1 MFPNLSS
8 KCDIKGGVNMS
19 DEYRIVLVGVGG
31 QGILTISD
39 IIASATLKKGLNILG
54 SEVHGMAQKGGSVI
68 TNLKIGKELYSPS
81 IPIGSAQIL
90 VGLEENETLR
100 YMKYLKPK
108 GLVITSTTVLN
119 PVTWKRDKNAA
130 VEAQKK
136 IGINLSEFNSK
147 IIKIEAE
154 KLAIEAGLALTQNI
168 VLLGAL
174 SQVEGFPLSDDELR
188 EALRERVP
196 AKYIEQN
203 LKAFELGIKAMKN
216 SQ

>member
-154 KLAIEAGLALTQNI
+154 KLALEAGLALTQNI